1 MLEIIS
7 EGIKYEKANQKIARK
22 ISKKLIQKQHSR
34 ESLLFFKLGLP
45 PHELLLLSMFI
56 STSTD

>member
-34 ESLLFFKLGLP
+34 ESLLFF
-45 PHELLLLSMFI
+45 
-56 STSTD
+56 